1 MTRRIIGIL
10 LFLVFAGEVLIAFH
24 GDYSFTRKP
33 SLIVAPIYAP
43 GLEARDVDEIRSV
56 LERQIALTGTHTI
69 YPKSLIEN
77 FYLERDNTVDAFDGV
92 FVGHDEALELGEA
105 LGVERVALVSIIRYS
120 DRWNVSITIFDV
132 ATDQKVCFAVLE
144 TSGLDS
150 LLRWRDRDDA
160 PLDLLSAMDI
170 SVPGFSIS
178 AKLYLGWLA
187 IVLCIAAFFILGD
200 TPPRILLECLIA
212 VGVLLALFSW
222 IYALNGD
229 MDYVQRFVATSGLL
243 RIEDTSHERIA
254 TVLRYAAP
262 LLLLG
267 ALWGLDARERIKRR
281 PAAGGGG
288 VGTGGGTGLGG
299 GLPSGE
305 AASDRPGKR
314 RNAAAASGVI
324 LETTAPL
331 WAALSAFLYS
341 LALPNFLVLEGIPVL
356 AWVATAPLYM
366 ALREVRFGRGV
377 FLLMLFT
384 GLQSLMI
391 NWWQGT
397 FSYVS
402 LPFTV
407 ALMLVQYIP
416 FALLLAMTVRCFP
429 AFGLLAAP
437 LFWTMFD
444 WTRSLGFLGYPWG
457 LLGVSQYAHPALIQ
471 SAALGGVW
479 MVSVLPHLTG
489 AALAAALGPGK
500 TSRGTI
506 PSEMK
511 RGMSLRSVQERVKC
525 AINGRP
531 LFHAVHSPRRTAAS
545 EETAA
550 LPRRHRT
557 VPDEKG
563 LLPRPLIRP
572 GKDGPFLRRLIL
584 PGAALVVLLLIALA
598 GSLTIRIRDARKE
611 VLAAHG
617 GRTVRILAVQQ
628 NTDPRKHDYQ
638 LSFDELSRLT
648 EEAIAEEGPFDL
660 VAWPESGFTPDVRFW
675 LDEKRSRWRRGKLVR
690 SFLDWQAETEVPLV
704 TGTQDHFF
712 EKAASDKGE
721 LQTPSRNGS
730 AGNRKASTDPAG
742 SAEPEIASDK
752 SAALKNAAEPS
763 SADLPTVSDAAK
775 ASEVPSETPP
785 AGLVDPAAAKNVS
798 VETEPPEEIKRI
810 QNSAMYL
817 PPHRKSDNERQY
829 YYKIH
834 LVPFTENFPF
844 REEFPWVA
852 ELLHNFSTT
861 QWTPGTEHIVF
872 QAPAF
877 RFSTPICFEDVFPDH
892 LRRFAR
898 SGAEVFVNMSNDYWA
913 NTPLEGYQH
922 AAHAVFRT
930 VENRRPLIRA
940 TCSGWTISVDTEGRI
955 APDRPD
961 FYTPGR
967 ISADF
972 LLPSEPE
979 LTLYGRWGD
988 WFPILCGVLWLF
1000 LLIFEA
1006 LLRGAKRRD
1015 KAGSVGVIFGADPA
1029 GADFGGILSG
1039 GSDHFHPEVDSAV
1052 ARSTTVSGESSENFP
1067 ETGIN
1072 RSSSGIGEASLKT
1085 ADERDADQ
1093 SAAQTI
1099 AQTADERLWWKHG
1112 VLYQIYP
1119 RSFSDSDGDGIGD
1132 LAGLTDKLDYLRNLG
1147 VDGLWLSPIYPSPM
1161 ADFGYDISDYRGI
1174 DPVFG
1179 DLEDFRIL
1187 VEEAHRRGIR
1197 MIMDMVFNHSS
1208 DRHPWFLESRSSK
1221 ASPKRDWY
1229 VWHPGRPS
1237 RSKGGRPRLPNNW
1250 RGAFGGPAWS
1260 WDENTGEYYLHSFL
1274 PEQPDLNWHNPE
1286 VREELYN
1293 VLRFWMEIGV
1303 DGFRFDVINYIAK
1316 DRQFR
1321 NNPYRIHKALPRR
1334 FEQQDH
1340 IFDRCRPESHLYLKE
1355 LRKVLDEYPERM
1367 SIGEVFPNE
1376 GIIDQKASAAYLGN
1390 AESDGEKELHMAFDF
1405 SPNFAPWSA
1414 SYFAR
1419 ILGRQYEA
1427 LEAKGWPVHVLSNHD
1442 QSRSA
1447 ARLAKGNPE
1456 KIKLLLTLLLTQRG
1470 TPFLYYG
1477 EEIGMTDVKIPRAA
1491 LQDPVGIK
1499 FWPFHPGRDPER
1511 TPMQWNGEER
1521 AGFTDGKPW
1530 LPIPESARCVNVGA
1544 QENDPDS
1551 ILSHTRSLIALRR
1564 ERASLNRGSWE
1575 LLPSPRGVLAYR
1587 RKRGE
1592 EETTVYLNFSRR
1604 TRIVSVP
1611 EKAEIIFS
1619 SASTSFKSDISDGM
1633 MRLCGFQAVLLVLKK
1648 PS

>member
-1 MTRRIIGIL
+1 MIPKAVLNCVEAALVDCTRLIRRNWGVDSRPINDILIPMARRIIGIL

-33 SLIVAPIYAP
+33 SLIVAPIYAS

-56 LERQIALTGTHTI
+56 LERQIALTGTQTI

-77 FYLERDNTVDAFDGV
+77 FYLERDNTVDAFDGA
-92 FVGHDEALELGEA
+92 FVGHDEALELGKA

-144 TSGLDS
+144 TAGFDA
-150 LLRWRDRDDA
+150 LLRWRNREDE

-170 SVPGFSIS
+170 SVPGFGTG
-178 AKLYLGWLA
+178 AKLYLGWLS
-187 IVLCIAAFFILGD
+187 VLLILAAFLLLGD
-200 TPPRILLECLIA
+200 RPPRIVLECLIA

-267 ALWGLDARERIKRR
+267 VLWWLDARERIKRR
-281 PAAGGGG
+281 PANDGGG

-305 AASDRPGKR
+305 GTSDRIGKR
-314 RNAAAASGVI
+314 RNAAAASGVV

-457 LLGVSQYAHPALIQ
+457 LLGVSQYAHPVLIQ

-489 AALAAALGPGK
+489 AVLAAALGPGK

-506 PSEMK
+506 PPEMK

-525 AINGRP
+525 GIKGRTP
-531 LFHAVHSPRRTAAS
+531 FHAVHSPRRMSVS

-557 VPDEKG
+557 VPDKKG
-563 LLPRPLIRP
+563 ILPRRLIRP
-572 GKDGPFLRRLIL
+572 GKEGPSLCRLIL
-584 PGAALVVLLLIALA
+584 PGAALAVILLIALA

-611 VLAAHG
+611 VLAAQG

-648 EEAIAEEGPFDL
+648 EEALAEEGPFDL

-730 AGNRKASTDPAG
+730 VGNRKASVDSAG
-742 SAEPEIASDK
+742 SAEPEIAPDK
-752 SAALKNAAEPS
+752 VKPS
-763 SADLPTVSDAAK
+763 SVDSQASLIAD
-775 ASEVPSETPP
+775 
-785 AGLVDPAAAKNVS
+785 
-798 VETEPPEEIKRI
+798 EPPEEIKRI

-817 PPHRKSDNERQY
+817 PPHRTGDGEREY

-844 REEFPWVA
+844 REEFPRVA

-892 LRRFAR
+892 LRRFA
-898 SGAEVFVNMSNDYWA
+898 SAGAEVFVNMSNDYWA

-972 LLPSEPE
+972 LLPAEPE
-979 LTLYGRWGD
+979 VTLYGRWGD
-988 WFPILCGVLWLF
+988 WFPIFCGIFWFF
-1000 LLIFEA
+1000 LLISEA

-1015 KAGSVGVIFGADPA
+1015 EAGSVGVIFGADSA
-1029 GADFGGILSG
+1029 GADFGGRPAG
-1039 GSDHFHPEVDSAV
+1039 GPGHSDSVV
-1052 ARSTTVSGESSENFP
+1052 ESS
-1067 ETGIN
+1067 
-1072 RSSSGIGEASLKT
+1072 S
-1085 ADERDADQ
+1085 
-1093 SAAQTI
+1093 
-1099 AQTADERLWWKHG
+1099 AQTAMAGGSALNNNAENGLNRSPSDIGETPAQTAEERLWWKHG

-1132 LAGLTDKLDYLRNLG
+1132 LAGLTGKLDYLRNLG

-1221 ASPKRDWY
+1221 SSPKRDWY

-1334 FEQQDH
+1334 FEQQNH

-1367 SIGEVFPNE
+1367 SVGEVFPNE
-1376 GIIDQKASAAYLGN
+1376 GIIDQKASAAYLGD

-1575 LLPSPRGVLAYR
+1575 LLPSERGVLAYR
-1587 RKRGE
+1587 RKCGE

-1604 TRIVSVP
+1604 RQTMPVSEGEVILLDSLRRIEGRFRNFGITDETITVCAYQS
-1611 EKAEIIFS
+1611 II
-1619 SASTSFKSDISDGM
+1619 TGRRIS
-1633 MRLCGFQAVLLVLKK
+1633 
-1648 PS
+1648 